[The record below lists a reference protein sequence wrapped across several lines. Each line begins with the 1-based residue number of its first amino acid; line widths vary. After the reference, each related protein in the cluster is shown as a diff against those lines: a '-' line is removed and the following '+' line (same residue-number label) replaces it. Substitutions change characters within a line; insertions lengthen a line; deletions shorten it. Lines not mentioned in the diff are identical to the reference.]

1 MEFIVSRQLNLVLLL
16 ILVNYSSASLYA
28 DKFVMRTGEIYIGHY
43 ERDGV
48 IMGSFDGVKRT
59 IFRATRVAS
68 REEGFGLG
76 AWESF
81 KLVQPK
87 KNNFV
92 ANQMPTILS
101 SIQPGPWDELGR
113 RTLKYTIPRGSGK
126 TYDLTQALIEIGP
139 KACKLRGIET
149 YWAGQV
155 YTSTV
160 PKPVIEGL
168 LNRIPKEEKD
178 ERLRAVRF
186 YLQAGFFEEAA
197 RAVDALRR
205 DFPDMAEMLE
215 AAALSIVDEQIMAS
229 LQQLKNQIAAGWP
242 VDPIQAESAKI
253 VTQAEKAGGAAK
265 AAATEQLDQINASI
279 DSRRRRLRELKA
291 AFDGARGDSTTAGPG
306 PQYLAEM
313 LEALEKCPS
322 HTEPIF
328 APFDLYTRNPDGV
341 DPKKAWAL
349 ALSAWCIG
357 PEKAT
362 GSIAVALAYADA
374 YEAISKG
381 YNTDSDAE
389 RDSMA
394 SRLGVIQLEDS
405 EKERPLS
412 PAEASA
418 IALRVRPVN
427 TLSDGASGK
436 PVIYRVGN
444 DPNISRTEYHTLVPP
459 GYHHLGHWP
468 AIVVLNPGGKPTAAL
483 DQWKNE
489 AQRRGYIIISPDL
502 ESTGAYHHSSDEHA
516 TVTLSIRDSL
526 KRLAID
532 PDRIFVVGS
541 LGGGD
546 MAWDYATAH
555 PDMLAGSIILSG
567 LPAKFV
573 APYKP
578 NTQMVPLYIV
588 EGELTPGES
597 QLIQPM
603 ARSLMQKNYDVT
615 YTQYYKRGYESLT
628 EEIPAAFEWMKGR
641 VRKPAPEEISA
652 VAAREGDQRFFG
664 LVIQE
669 FTSGRSMAAEAVEPL
684 GENLKPATVD
694 CRFLEKSN
702 QIQITTDGIRALDL
716 WVNAKQFDF
725 SKKLEVKLGGR
736 SRFRGIPEVQ
746 WDEFLRDLA
755 NRGDRAQTYFLKIE
769 LR

>member
-1 MEFIVSRQLNLVLLL
+1 MAR
-16 ILVNYSSASLYA
+16 A
-28 DKFVMRTGEIYIGHY
+28 DKFVMKTGETYIGHY

-48 IMGSFDGVKRT
+48 IMGSFDGVRRT
-59 IFRATRVAS
+59 LFRATRVAT
-68 REEGFGLG
+68 REEGEGLG

-81 KLVQPK
+81 KLIQPK

-101 SIQPGPWDELGR
+101 TVAAGPWDELGR
-113 RTLKYTIPRGSGK
+113 RTLKYTLPRGSGK
-126 TYDLTQALIEIGP
+126 TYDTTQALIELGP

-160 PKPVIEGL
+160 PRSVIEGL
-168 LNRIPKEEKD
+168 ISRIPKEEKD

-186 YLQAGFFEEAA
+186 YLQAGFYDEAA

-205 DFPDMAEMLE
+205 DFPDMAEMLDG
-215 AAALSIVDEQIMAS
+215 AARSIVDEQIAAA
-229 LQQLKNQIAAGWP
+229 LAKLKTQLDAGWP
-242 VDPIQAESAKI
+242 VGPIKTES
-253 VTQAEKAGGAAK
+253 QNLLSQSDKASGATK
-265 AAATEQLDQINASI
+265 ATATEFLDQINATI
-279 DSRRRRLRELKA
+279 DSRSRRQRELKA
-291 AFDGARGDSTTAGPG
+291 AFDGARGDSTTSGPG

-322 HTEPIF
+322 RDEPIF
-328 APFDLYTRNPDGV
+328 APFDLYARNPDGV

-362 GSIAVALAYADA
+362 GSIAAALAYADA

-381 YNTDSDAE
+381 FNTESDAE

-394 SRLGVIQLEDS
+394 TRLGGILLEDT
-405 EKERPLS
+405 EKDRPLK
-412 PAEASA
+412 PAEAAA

-427 TLSDGASGK
+427 TLSDDTGTK

-444 DPNISRTEYHTLVPP
+444 DPNAARTEYHVIVPP
-459 GYHHLGHWP
+459 GYHHLGQWP
-468 AIVVLNPGGKPTAAL
+468 AVVVLNPGGKPAAAL
-483 DQWKNE
+483 DQWKSE
-489 AQRRGYIIISPDL
+489 AAQRGFILIAPDL
-502 ESTGAYHHSSDEHA
+502 ESTGAYHFSSDEHA
-516 TVTLSIRDSL
+516 TVTLALRDAL

-532 PDRIFVVGS
+532 PNRVFVAGS

-555 PDMLAGSIILSG
+555 PDMLAGGVILSG

-573 APYKP
+573 PAYKQ
-578 NTQMVPLYIV
+578 NSQMVPLYIA
-588 EGELTPGES
+588 EGELTPGEA
-597 QLIQPM
+597 QFIQPL
-603 ARSLMQKNYDVT
+603 ARSLMQKNFDVT
-615 YTQYYKRGYESLT
+615 YVQYYKRGYEFLA
-628 EEIPAAFEWMKGR
+628 EEIPTAFEWMKGR
-641 VRKPAPEEISA
+641 SRNPAPAEISA

-669 FTSGRSMAAEAVEPL
+669 FTSGRSLSAEAVDPL
-684 GENLKPATVD
+684 GENLKPATVET
-694 CRFLEKSN
+694 RFLDKTN
-702 QIQITTDGIRALDL
+702 QIQITCDGVRALDV
-716 WVNAKQFDF
+716 WVNAAQFDF
-725 SKKLEVKLGGR
+725 TKRLDVKLGGR
-736 SRFRGIPEVQ
+736 SRFRGTPEVQ
-746 WDEFLRDLA
+746 WDEFLKDLA
-755 NRGDRAQTYFLKIE
+755 IRGDRAQTYFMKIE
-769 LR
+769 IR